1 MIQVANNL
9 GGSGLWHTTK
19 GFVSLKLHNGP
30 LLNNP
35 NLQYLPSTFHNLH
48 IKLYEVVV
56 EEEMLPRYYSL
67 SGLILRSLVSCN
79 LSMR

>member
-1 MIQVANNL
+1 MV
-9 GGSGLWHTTK
+9 
-19 GFVSLKLHNGP
+19 FLKLHNGP

-35 NLQYLPSTFHNLH
+35 NLQYLASTFHNLH

-67 SGLILRSLVSCN
+67 ALY
-79 LSMR
+79 